1 MASAVR
7 AVGEADW
14 RGTSAMAGFVRG
26 QQQWHSGVFCAKNGG
41 AGAMR
46 RHSTG
51 SRGWARDGVCG
62 ERR

>member
-1 MASAVR
+1 MAAAAR
-7 AVGEADW
+7 AVGEAGR
-14 RGTSAMAGFVRG
+14 RGTSAMASIVRG
-26 QQQWHSGVFCAKNGG
+26 QQQWPSGVFCAKNGG
-41 AGAMR
+41 AEAMR